1 MSRLISNTVHILEND
16 QDAINAAY
24 QVADFALEGRNIRDQ
39 TRQLPFEEVSL
50 FSQKGLGGLRIPKKY
65 GGAEVSNKTLAH
77 VFRIINKADS
87 SLGQI
92 PQNQIA
98 LLNMINLMG
107 TEQQKQFIFTEI
119 LNGKRLA
126 NGGPERNTKDS
137 KTLNTKLRIENGK
150 YIITGQKFYS
160 TGSSF
165 ADWLAIKAVHPEGH
179 VVLTIINRHS
189 QGIEVINDWN
199 GFGQRTTS
207 SGTIILDQVEV
218 DPFLIFDERI
228 LAQATN
234 YRGAFSQL
242 LQVAID
248 VGIAEAA
255 FADTLSTVSKA
266 RPIIDANVDKSSFE
280 HYTLQEVGRSQILL
294 DAAILL
300 LDEAADYL
308 DELDALGEVS
318 AEQAGLASI
327 KVAEAKI
334 YANDAALLISEKLLE
349 LGGSRSSL
357 SEHNLDQ
364 HWRNARV
371 HTLHD
376 PVRWKFHALGDYYLN
391 NKLPARHA
399 WI

>member
-1 MSRLISNTVHILEND
+1 MSRLISENVHIIEND

-24 QVADFALEGRNIRDQ
+24 QVADYALEGRNQRDQ
-39 TRQLPFEEVSL
+39 NRQLPFEEVNL
-50 FSQKGLGGLRIPKKY
+50 FSQKGLGGIRIPQQY
-65 GGAEVSNKTLAH
+65 GGAYVSNKTLAH
-77 VFRIINKADS
+77 VFRILNKADS

-98 LLNMINLMG
+98 LLNMIQIMG
-107 TEQQKQFIFTEI
+107 TEPQKQFIFNEI
-119 LNGKRLA
+119 LQGKRLA

-137 KTLNTKLRIENGK
+137 KTLNTTLKIEDDK
-150 YIITGQKFYS
+150 YIVNGQKFYS

-179 VVLTIINRHS
+179 VVLTLIDRHAD
-189 QGIEVINDWN
+189 GVEVINDWN

-207 SGTIILDQVEV
+207 SGTVNINNVEI
-218 DPFLIFDERI
+218 DPFLVFDERL
-228 LAQATN
+228 LANQTN

-242 LQVAID
+242 IQVAID

-255 FADTLSTVSKA
+255 FEDTLTAVRKA
-266 RPIIDANVDKSSFE
+266 RPIVDAQVEQASFE
-280 HYTLQEVGRSQILL
+280 HYTLQEVGKSNILL

-300 LDEAADYL
+300 LDEAAEYL
-308 DELDALGEVS
+308 DELDQLESVTD
-318 AEQAGLASI
+318 EQAAQASI
-327 KVAEAKI
+327 RVAEAKV
-334 YANDAALLISEKLLE
+334 YANDAALHISEKLLE

-357 SEHNLDQ
+357 SIHNLDQ

-376 PVRWKFHALGDYYLN
+376 PVRWKLHALGDYYLN
-391 NKLPARHA
+391 AKLPSRHA